1 MDATYWCLFL
11 FTLYLLSK
19 KSNLVP
25 VSAKKFGKSKQ
36 LCRGDVTVYSSLL
49 VVRFRWTKTIQ
60 FGNRILQIPLLAY
73 PSSIFCPVQAYKRM
87 CYLNR
92 CSSNDAAFSYIK
104 HGKSVPI
111 TYSQFQKR
119 LRELICKIG
128 LNPNLFSS
136 HSFRRGG
143 ATLASRAG
151 VSPNSIQLM
160 GDWKSDCYKKYI
172 VTSLSDK
179 INVAKQIRDFIMK

>member
-1 MDATYWCLFL
+1 M
-11 FTLYLLSK
+11 
-19 KSNLVP
+19 
-25 VSAKKFGKSKQ
+25 SAKKFDKSKQ
-36 LCRGDVTVYSSLL
+36 LCRGDIAVYSSLL

-60 FGNRILQIPLLAY
+60 FGNRILQIPLMAY
-73 PSSIFCPVQAYKRM
+73 PDSIFCPVQAYKRM
-87 CYLNR
+87 CFLNP
-92 CSSNDAAFSYIK
+92 CSSDDAAFSYIK
-104 HGKSVPI
+104 NGKSVPI
-111 TYSQFQKR
+111 TYIQFQKR

-143 ATLASRAG
+143 ATLASKAG
-151 VSPNSIQLM
+151 VSPSSIQLL

-179 INVAKQIRDFIMK
+179 INVAKQIRDFVMK